1 MSRRYL
7 STIALVA
14 WVSVLLSAAG
24 CKNTPSFEGPQ
35 LMRWDFSEA
44 STRSYVFEQR
54 SESFSVMAMM
64 MPDGGGPMAD
74 TSHYKTI
81 STADLRV
88 ISTGGGTANMTLEG
102 MLMRAYQ
109 YHPVTGVL
117 MDSMTEE
124 MDPLT
129 VENLAET
136 GKPDSADQQ
145 TQQLFDYLFP
155 LPVDQ
160 LSVGETEERGLEVPF
175 NTLGSVLP
183 VGGTVKT
190 TFTEITRHQNRTC
203 ARLDTQLLLDQVD
216 LPHDMPGEYLFK
228 REGSSTFYFDL
239 EKREFVSGEVSITST
254 VIMDAG
260 IENGIFNIESSDTFT
275 LQLVE

>member
-1 MSRRYL
+1 MSRRTL
-7 STIALVA
+7 SALALVA
-14 WVSVLLSAAG
+14 SLAFLFSVAG
-24 CKNTPSFEGPQ
+24 CKNNPKFEGPQ
-35 LMRWDFSEA
+35 LMRWDFAEA
-44 STRSYVFEQR
+44 STRSYQFEQR
-54 SESFSVMAMM
+54 SASYSVMAMM
-64 MPDGGGPMAD
+64 MPDGTPMAD
-74 TSHYKTI
+74 TSQYKTV

-88 ISTGGGTANMTLEG
+88 ISAGGGSANMTLEG

-109 YHPVTGVL
+109 YDPQTGVL
-117 MDSMTEE
+117 LDSMTEE
-124 MDPLT
+124 MDPIT
-129 VENLAET
+129 VENLKET
-136 GKPDSADQQ
+136 GKPDSTDEQN
-145 TQQLFDYLFP
+145 QQLFDYLFP

-190 TFTEITRHQNRTC
+190 TFTEITQHQNRTC
-203 ARLDTQLLLDQVD
+203 ARLDTELLLDQVD
-216 LPHDMPGEYLFK
+216 LPQDMPGEYLFK
-228 REGSSTFYFDL
+228 RSGTSTFYFDL

-275 LQLVE
+275 LQLAE